1 MIQKMKTHNSATNQ
15 KYKFTNQKYCSI
27 ITFLALRFKLH
38 NNRYIFSLVRWVIL
52 PNLFLR

>member
-1 MIQKMKTHNSATNQ
+1 MIQKMKTHKSTTNQ
-15 KYKFTNQKYCSI
+15 KYKFTNQMYCSI

>member
-1 MIQKMKTHNSATNQ
+1 MIQKMKTHNSA
-15 KYKFTNQKYCSI
+15 TNQKYCSI